1 MKRRVE
7 GHPDLT
13 KDSDSGVID
22 IKGGNDRAAYQRAKA
37 QARAVDDSRAEI
49 SELKE
54 GLQEL
59 SGLKE
64 EMNEIKYLLKQLL
77 RN

>member
-7 GHPDLT
+7 GHPELT
-13 KDSDSGVID
+13 KDIDSGVID
-22 IKGGNDRAAYQRAKA
+22 IHESNDRARYRIAK
-37 QARAVDDSRAEI
+37 QHSRMVQDSHAEI

-54 GLQEL
+54 ELQEL

-64 EMNEIKYLLKQLL
+64 EMNEIKDLLKKLL
-77 RN
+77 SI

>member
-7 GHPDLT
+7 GHPNLT
-13 KDSDSGVID
+13 KDPESGVID
-22 IKGGNDRAAYQRAKA
+22 VRGGNDRAAYQRAKA

-59 SGLKE
+59 SSLKE
-64 EMNEIKYLLKQLL
+64 EMNEIKDLLKKLL